1 MNKNI
6 YYIKEFG
13 SEEARDS
20 FQAQIES
27 IFERN
32 DFTPILYPRV
42 NYLSRLFFLNRFVSS
57 VAEGSVVFFIHP
69 LYSRTNR
76 LLLKLLLRKKC
87 KPVCVVSDINSLR
100 FTTSL
105 NKEIKY
111 WKKLKYFIFQNERM
125 KEWVE
130 GRAGKKTSVNIG
142 LFDLLFNVPKSE
154 RKNSNQVVFA
164 GNTEK
169 CPFIKELH
177 RVKDVQWSVYGD
189 VPKKKNGNEQ
199 QLLEGSYGLIWE
211 GESVEDISNFG
222 GQYLRWVSPLK
233 LSNYLL
239 HGMPVITH
247 TDAATA
253 AFIRQNNIGFCISS
267 LHDIGYEIQSIS
279 ETQYNTMAENCRRIS
294 KQVSE
299 GYFTGRAIKKILDEI
314 NVS

>member
-1 MNKNI
+1 
-6 YYIKEFG
+6 
-13 SEEARDS
+13 
-20 FQAQIES
+20 
-27 IFERN
+27 
-32 DFTPILYPRV
+32 
-42 NYLSRLFFLNRFVSS
+42 
-57 VAEGSVVFFIHP
+57 
-69 LYSRTNR
+69 
-76 LLLKLLLRKKC
+76 
-87 KPVCVVSDINSLR
+87 
-100 FTTSL
+100 
-105 NKEIKY
+105 
-111 WKKLKYFIFQNERM
+111 
-125 KEWVE
+125 
-130 GRAGKKTSVNIG
+130 
-142 LFDLLFNVPKSE
+142 
-154 RKNSNQVVFA
+154 
-164 GNTEK
+164 
-169 CPFIKELH
+169 LH